1 MYKYDVF
8 FVCINL
14 FELSGCLCS
23 CHRKSAAKNEVIR
36 SDDFKMERV
45 FRILKPDTGSRPK
58 NLIKKP
64 SQTPHH
70 RIHFFHRSKTTLFDL
85 WSSHFCIVL
94 NITAGGHPFH
104 RRLVPPSGPH
114 PAWRG
119 PAGFE
124 MFPLGGWG
132 RYMAVQEDCSWSAST
147 CRSNSAKES
156 AFVPSMRS

>member
-64 SQTPHH
+64 NQMPHH
-70 RIHFFHRSKTTLFDL
+70 RTHFIHRSKTTLFDL

-94 NITAGGHPFH
+94 NITAGGHP
-104 RRLVPPSGPH
+104 VS
-114 PAWRG
+114 
-119 PAGFE
+119 
-124 MFPLGGWG
+124 
-132 RYMAVQEDCSWSAST
+132 SST
-147 CRSNSAKES
+147 CTSLRAASGMTSAGVRNDSTWRKGSLHGS
-156 AFVPSMRS
+156 AGRLLLKCFYLSI